1 MVAKLK
7 EMKCP
12 SESTKSLTSLLKV
25 LIYFFLYMY
34 DNRSWHFFR
43 CPFFVLFGCT
53 FACHFL
59 SRIFS
64 LSRPRERKRFFMPLQ
79 EFKFYF
85 KTGKNLWFALKNA
98 FDCFWLFKRWKL
110 FWKHS
115 KMTLWKTLLHF
126 DDGCYVYLD
135 AKQNHS
141 ASFSTL
147 NSTLNTSL
155 RWPIR
160 MRDFI
165 QLCDSI
171 KIIVCRYQLGA
182 VKWSLIVT
190 T

>member
-1 MVAKLK
+1 MTIDPGTSSVVPSSSCLVALLLAIFWAGFSRFLVLA
-7 EMKCP
+7 
-12 SESTKSLTSLLKV
+12 SERG
-25 LIYFFLYMY
+25 FL
-34 DNRSWHFFR
+34 
-43 CPFFVLFGCT
+43 C
-53 FACHFL
+53 L
-59 SRIFS
+59 S
-64 LSRPRERKRFFMPLQ
+64 
-79 EFKFYF
+79 
-85 KTGKNLWFALKNA
+85 KNLNFISKQGRTSDSLWKTLSIVFGSSKGENCFENTLK
-98 FDCFWLFKRWKL
+98 W
-110 FWKHS
+110 HE
-115 KMTLWKTLLHF
+115 MKTLLHF

-171 KIIVCRYQLGA
+171 KIIACRYQLGA